1 MTLKVLTYTCGVS
14 SFMFKIMDQETKQN
28 NKSDTME
35 GSTYNIFNIVL
46 NPRSKQA
53 KILISHTP
61 VFYAVVQPLP
71 TKKKDC
77 SFFKKSAH
85 LAKACCLCSLK
96 FVTYH
101 KVASSNTSRLEAHA
115 GIFRLLMKGIFD
127 PYVL

>member
-71 TKKKDC
+71 NAHEKKK
-77 SFFKKSAH
+77 
-85 LAKACCLCSLK
+85 
-96 FVTYH
+96 V
-101 KVASSNTSRLEAHA
+101 VASSRNRL
-115 GIFRLLMKGIFD
+115 ILLKLAAF
-127 PYVL
+127 VV